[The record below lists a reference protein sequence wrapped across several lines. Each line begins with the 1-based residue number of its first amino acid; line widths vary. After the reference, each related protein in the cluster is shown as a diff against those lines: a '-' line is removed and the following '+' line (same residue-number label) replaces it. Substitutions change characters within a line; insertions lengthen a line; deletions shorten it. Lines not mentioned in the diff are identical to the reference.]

1 MSINR
6 AITCFYQYFSYH
18 VRKEFI
24 AMNINVDL
32 DIEFYVFTLFD
43 ISWINR
49 VGYKFHRHVCFKFVN
64 VFIFFNDCS
73 IDLLTIH
80 VIFEDKEMYINDC
93 LQYGL
98 RISGFLNYP

>member
-6 AITCFYQYFSYH
+6 AIAHFYRYLSSH
-18 VRKEFI
+18 VKKEFI

-43 ISWINR
+43 NSWINR
-49 VGYKFHRHVCFKFVN
+49 VDCNFHRHVCFKFVN

-80 VIFEDKEMYINDC
+80 VILENKELYINEC
-93 LQYGL
+93 FQYGL
-98 RISGFLNYP
+98 RIGGFLHFT

>member
-6 AITCFYQYFSYH
+6 VIARFYQYLSYH
-18 VRKEFI
+18 VKKEFI

-43 ISWINR
+43 ISWISH
-49 VGYKFHRHVCFKFVN
+49 VGYNFHHHVFFMFVN
-64 VFIFFNDCS
+64 VLIFFNDCS

-93 LQYGL
+93 FQYGL
-98 RISGFLNYP
+98 RISGFLHFP